1 MIGTKA
7 KKGNWE
13 KKRERKQQNKGN
25 LIILKY
31 RGSSRRERVNSST
44 NGCIKRMSV

>member
-1 MIGTKA
+1 MIGTRAK

-25 LIILKY
+25 LIKLKY
-31 RGSSRRERVNSST
+31 RGSS
-44 NGCIKRMSV
+44 SVKESIHRLMDA

>member
-7 KKGNWE
+7 EKGNWE

-31 RGSSRRERVNSST
+31 RGSS
-44 NGCIKRMSV
+44 SVKESIHRLMDA